1 MDVTFLVARL
11 RVNVL
16 KAGGLMANSR
26 TKLVSSGQR
35 SCLIFVDR
43 VMNEESMVGVPRV
56 R

>member
-1 MDVTFLVARL
+1 MDVTFLFARL

-16 KAGGLMANSR
+16 KAGLMANSR
-26 TKLVSSGQR
+26 TKLVASGQR
-35 SCLIFVDR
+35 SCMIFVYR